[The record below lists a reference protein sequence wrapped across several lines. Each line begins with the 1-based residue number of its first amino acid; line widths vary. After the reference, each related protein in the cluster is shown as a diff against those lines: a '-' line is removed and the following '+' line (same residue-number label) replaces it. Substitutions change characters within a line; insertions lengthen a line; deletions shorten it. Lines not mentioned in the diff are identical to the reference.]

1 MSSINKRSTRVLAN
15 FKNLGICLLSV
26 AATEHSPPPSRE
38 LKWKKNPS
46 GVALQLFSTRH
57 FLPGL
62 NLTDF
67 YLRLPDSPQSIALK
81 VGQKFCLLKYFL
93 LNARF
98 DLSVWTG
105 SVKKQF
111 FLSLAGTAK
120 SKIMIL
126 RSKEKQSQA
135 KDTFLSNDNG
145 DQSKL
150 LTSSV

>member
-1 MSSINKRSTRVLAN
+1 MPDLIS
-15 FKNLGICLLSV
+15 
-26 AATEHSPPPSRE
+26 
-38 LKWKKNPS
+38 
-46 GVALQLFSTRH
+46 LFEPEV
-57 FLPGL
+57 F
-62 NLTDF
+62 
-67 YLRLPDSPQSIALK
+67 
-81 VGQKFCLLKYFL
+81 
-93 LNARF
+93 
-98 DLSVWTG
+98 
-105 SVKKQF
+105 KKQF